1 MLLTRY
7 FLIYSNETPTILSV
21 QSSGMV
27 HFRTIV
33 SYLINKFHPKFHP
46 TFTHCNRKCMSH
58 NMNVHVPNEAFT
70 ALLVKRSIHF
80 NIELILQN

>member
-7 FLIYSNETPTILSV
+7 FLIYSNEIPIILGI

-27 HFRTIV
+27 HFRTIA

-58 NMNVHVPNEAFT
+58 NMNVHVPNEAFI
-70 ALLVKRSIHF
+70 ALFIKSSIHS
-80 NIELILQN
+80 NIEILQN